1 MGGNAFKQL
10 DLVRVK
16 REDLPATVQHVV
28 DTLNLTGFTYNY
40 AMDSLM
46 GSSGKKATSGDVDFC
61 MNTHVARFVGEPE
74 LPVFDKHEVVDRL
87 YEVMPGTN
95 NHPSGGRHNPYVNT
109 QTLKMGNLMSAW
121 PVAGDHSNGLVQ
133 VDFVFGKRDLL
144 LFTHFSPGDESEF
157 KGVFVSQ
164 AYGVLAKMQK
174 NWETRD
180 LVTYERTGRVGL
192 HLSLELGLFR
202 KWESRRRP
210 GMGCSKTTANE
221 FETRFADAPRFT
233 RLGYVD
239 DPEAILAILF
249 GPGTKHEDVNTFEK
263 VVKHVREKM
272 PDRYGEFWERF
283 CQSAGGSSIA
293 KQNAYDVFEMV
304 VHPIWDAKNWQDQAF
319 K

>member
-1 MGGNAFKQL
+1 MGGNAFKRL

-16 REDLPATVQHVV
+16 REDLSATVQHVV
-28 DTLNLTGFTYNY
+28 NTLNLTGFTYDY
-40 AMDSLM
+40 AMSSLM
-46 GSSGKKATSGDVDFC
+46 GSSGKKKTSGDIDFC
-61 MNTHVARFVGEPE
+61 MNTCAARFVGELD
-74 LPVFDKHEVVDRL
+74 LPVFDKYDVLARIKEVL
-87 YEVMPGTN
+87 PA
-95 NHPSGGRHNPYVNT
+95 NHVNT
-109 QTLKMGNLMSAW
+109 QTLKMGNLMTVW
-121 PVAGDHSNGLVQ
+121 NIAGDHSKGLVQ

-157 KGVFVSQ
+157 KGVFLSQ
-164 AYGVLAKMQK
+164 AFGVLAKMQK
-174 NWETRD
+174 DWETRD
-180 LVTYERTGRVGL
+180 PITHERTGRVGL

-221 FETRFADAPRFT
+221 FETRFADAPRYT

-239 DPEAILAILF
+239 EPEAILSMLF

-272 PDRYGEFWERF
+272 PNCYGEFWERF

-293 KQNAYDVFEMV
+293 KQNAYDVYEMV
-304 VHPIWDAKNWQDQAF
+304 VHPVWKAKDWQTQAF
-319 K
+319 KKT

>member
-16 REDLPATVQHVV
+16 REDLPATVRHVV
-28 DTLNLTGFTYNY
+28 DTLNLTGFTYDY
-40 AMDSLM
+40 AIDSLM
-46 GSSGKKATSGDVDFC
+46 GSSGKKAMSGDVDFC
-61 MNTHVARFVGEPE
+61 MNTYEPRFVGESND
-74 LPVFDKHEVVDRL
+74 PVFDKYRVLARLKEVL
-87 YEVMPGTN
+87 PTN
-95 NHPSGGRHNPYVNT
+95 CVNT
-109 QTLKMGNLMSAW
+109 HTFKMGNLMTAW
-121 PVAGDHSNGLVQ
+121 HVAGDPTNGLVQ
-133 VDFVFGKRDLL
+133 VDFVFGKRGLL

-157 KGVFVSQ
+157 KGVFLSQ
-164 AYGVLAKMQK
+164 AFGVLAKMQK
-174 NWETRD
+174 DWETRD
-180 LVTYERTGRVGL
+180 PITNERTGRVGL

-239 DPEAILAILF
+239 DPEAILAMLF

-283 CQSAGGSSIA
+283 CLSAGGSSIA
-293 KQNAYDVFEMV
+293 KQNAYDVYEMV
-304 VHPIWDAKNWQDQAF
+304 VHPVWEAKNWQTQAF
-319 K
+319 KKT